1 MKFRTEKN
9 QTTNEYDEYL
19 AYDESQDTAEA
30 DSIYGESDESYS
42 ADHIFDE
49 ADYQENY
56 RNYNNDLEET
66 SFLSSEQTKQQHAHL
81 DGSELQDY
89 RYLDNL
95 ERDDALGTTPNPIY
109 EDNQAEEF
117 PSRQAYLQSQQLQKP
132 ELKMFQ
138 ATNDD
143 STEQGQIR
151 RAKYSAK
158 VDRFLTNGII
168 VVGVLL
174 VIVLLIAFLV

>member
-9 QTTNEYDEYL
+9 QTSNEYDEYL
-19 AYDESQDTAEA
+19 AYDESQDSAEA
-30 DSIYGESDESYS
+30 DPLYGQSDETYS
-42 ADHIFDE
+42 ADRPFNE

-66 SFLSSEQTKQQHAHL
+66 SFLSNEQNHQQHAHY
-81 DGSELQDY
+81 DGTELQDHQ
-89 RYLDNL
+89 YLDNL
-95 ERDDALGTTPNPIY
+95 ERDDAMRTTPNPIY
-109 EDNQAEEF
+109 EDSQTEEF

-132 ELKMFQ
+132 ERNMFQ
-138 ATNDD
+138 AASED